1 MSIEIVHVHF
11 IVYIFSMHFKL
22 YIIFYLSWLGRFP
35 RYIVGYF
42 SVNPISGGLVI
53 PIK

>member
-11 IVYIFSMHFKL
+11 IV